1 METTGEEG
9 RIQGTEGVVGGL
21 QPLGYITT
29 PRGYI
34 QVETGTHTRIY
45 WYIQKLDRLGP
56 VDNRPF
62 TDKLHHFVRRKKKI
76 YIYMTCDT

>member
-1 METTGEEG
+1 MESTGEEG

-34 QVETGTHTRIY
+34 QVDTDTYRCLHVDTDRY
-45 WYIQKLDRLGP
+45 RYIQVHTG
-56 VDNRPF
+56 V
-62 TDKLHHFVRRKKKI
+62 
-76 YIYMTCDT
+76 YG

>member
-34 QVETGTHTRIY
+34 QVENETEKNIQEYTGIYKNINVPTGIYRYIQEYTGT
-45 WYIQKLDRLGP
+45 
-56 VDNRPF
+56 
-62 TDKLHHFVRRKKKI
+62 
-76 YIYMTCDT
+76 